1 MTLPYITNPP
11 QLGGTIMYVALFSVS
26 VVTLLVALAI
36 YGRNQI
42 IAQNKAKALRRRIAR
57 YSM

>member
-1 MTLPYITNPP
+1 
-11 QLGGTIMYVALFSVS
+11 MYVALFSVS
-26 VVTLLVALAI
+26 VVTLLVGLAI